1 MVRAGFLAAFVLLCL
16 GASAQKTKER
26 PDVIRLGLMRAQAT
40 ITPAV
45 MINDGSLNIYVHG
58 DMDYFLS
65 RKVSVRADAYYFI
78 DTQGD
83 GDLRHNH
90 GVFFGANYH
99 FPIKIFDPYIGLQPG
114 ASYVQA
120 AKDLPWGEDGS
131 VTEVQSTGQ
140 FIPNISATAG
150 FNLYLGRFVHFMGNV
165 RYVHGKH
172 ATFWGNRPLDE
183 FRFSFGVGWNVNT
196 IKPKK

>member
-1 MVRAGFLAAFVLLCL
+1 MVRSSLLPAL
-16 GASAQKTKER
+16 LLLSLSAEAQKSSPEI
-26 PDVIRLGLMRAQAT
+26 IRKGLLRAQAT
-40 ITPAV
+40 ISPAV
-45 MINDGSLNIYVHG
+45 MLNDGALNIYVQG

-99 FPIKIFDPYIGLQPG
+99 FPLGRLDPYVGLQPG

-120 AKDLPWGEDGS
+120 AKYMPWGENGH
-131 VTEVQSTGQ
+131 EVEVNSTGT
-140 FIPNISATAG
+140 IVPNISATAG
-150 FNLYLGRFVHFMGNV
+150 LNFYLGRFVHFMTNI

-172 ATFWGNRPLDE
+172 ATPWGNRPLDE

-196 IKPKK
+196 IKAK

>member
-1 MVRAGFLAAFVLLCL
+1 MVRSSLLPAL
-16 GASAQKTKER
+16 LLLSLSAEAQKSSPEI
-26 PDVIRLGLMRAQAT
+26 IRKGLLRAQAT
-40 ITPAV
+40 ISPAV
-45 MINDGSLNIYVHG
+45 MLNDGALNIYVQG
-58 DMDYFLS
+58 DMDYFLN

-99 FPIKIFDPYIGLQPG
+99 FPVGRLDPYVGLQPG

-120 AKDLPWGEDGS
+120 ARSMPWGENGQEI
-131 VTEVQSTGQ
+131 EVNSTGT
-140 FIPNISATAG
+140 IVPNISATAG
-150 FNLYLGRFVHFMGNV
+150 LNFYLGRFVHFMTNI
-165 RYVHGKH
+165 RYVHAKH
-172 ATFWGNRPLDE
+172 STPWGNRPLDE

-196 IKPKK
+196 LKAK